1 MSTTMNLLGK
11 QEQGKGDSAEIEMDA
26 ILELAWC
33 SRENKGCLEEE
44 KLIQG
49 KTKS

>member
-11 QEQGKGDSAEIEMDA
+11 QELGKGDSAEIETGA
-26 ILELAWC
+26 TLELAPC
-33 SRENKGCLEEE
+33 FRENKGCLEEE